1 MYSFIVWGKMTAHQG
16 FSEEVRIDG
25 MILARLMPGDDLF
38 KSLRKT
44 AQDHGIER
52 GVILSAI
59 EASSMWSLEIQAEYR
74 FAGKPR
80 KYPRDGRGRS
90 LRAPFFRRKPIP
102 SEGEGEP
109 IIHLHVMLGSPSG
122 DVMGGHLF
130 KAIIFSTTEIVVGK
144 ITGSSVCKA
153 KSDVTGLMELLKR

>member
-1 MYSFIVWGKMTAHQG
+1 MAHQG

-25 MILARLMPGDDLF
+25 MIVSRLMPGDDLF
-38 KSLRKT
+38 KSLKKT

-59 EASSMWSLEIQAEYR
+59 GSLKHVVFRNVKRNTALPVNPENTQEMEEAGPFELLSLEGNL
-74 FAGKPR
+74 F
-80 KYPRDGRGRS
+80 
-90 LRAPFFRRKPIP
+90 P

-144 ITGSSVCKA
+144 IAGSSVCKA

>member
-1 MYSFIVWGKMTAHQG
+1 MTVNQG
-16 FSEEVRIDG
+16 FSEEVKIDG
-25 MILARLMPGDDLF
+25 IILSRLIPGDDLF

-59 EASSMWSLEIQAEYR
+59 GSLKHVVFRNVRRDTALPVSPENTQEMEEAGPFELLSLEGNL
-74 FAGKPR
+74 F
-80 KYPRDGRGRS
+80 
-90 LRAPFFRRKPIP
+90 P

-122 DVMGGHLF
+122 DVIGGHLF
-130 KAIIFSTTEIVVGK
+130 KAIIFSTTEIMVGK
-144 ITGSSVCKA
+144 IAGSSVYKA
-153 KSDVTGLMELLKR
+153 KSEVTGLMELLKR

>member
-1 MYSFIVWGKMTAHQG
+1 MTVHQG
-16 FSEEVRIDG
+16 FSEEVRIG
-25 MILARLMPGDDLF
+25 GVILSRLMPGDDLF

-52 GVILSAI
+52 GVVLSAI
-59 EASSMWSLEIQAEYR
+59 GSLKHVIFRNVKRDTALPVSPENTREMEEAGPFELLSLEGNL
-74 FAGKPR
+74 F
-80 KYPRDGRGRS
+80 S
-90 LRAPFFRRKPIP
+90 

-109 IIHLHVMLGSPSG
+109 ILHLHVILGSPSG
-122 DVMGGHLF
+122 DVRGGHLF
-130 KAIIFSTTEIVVGK
+130 KATVFSTTEIVLGK

>member
-1 MYSFIVWGKMTAHQG
+1 MTVHQG
-16 FSEEVRIDG
+16 FSEEVRIEG
-25 MILARLMPGDDLF
+25 MILSRLMPGDDLF

-59 EASSMWSLEIQAEYR
+59 GSLKHVVFRNVKRNTVLPVSPENTQEMEEAGPFELLSLEGNV
-74 FAGKPR
+74 F
-80 KYPRDGRGRS
+80 
-90 LRAPFFRRKPIP
+90 P

-130 KAIIFSTTEIVVGK
+130 KAIIFSTTEIVIGK

-153 KSDVTGLMELLKR
+153 KSDVTGLMELLKE